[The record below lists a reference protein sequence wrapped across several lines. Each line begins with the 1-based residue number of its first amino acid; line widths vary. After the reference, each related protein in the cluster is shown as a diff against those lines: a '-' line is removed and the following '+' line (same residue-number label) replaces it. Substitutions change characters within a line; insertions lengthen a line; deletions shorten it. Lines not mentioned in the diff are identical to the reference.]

1 MRRKLAIASLA
12 VATSLPTLAAERI
25 VVLTPDVADIVVAL
39 KAEKEVIG
47 RDQMAKNPELASAKV
62 IGLSRS
68 LTVEPI
74 TALKPTLVIGSGMAQ
89 PPGIYAKLKQ
99 VGLRTEEIAQHE
111 DGRDYIAGM
120 CRIGELIGKPQQA
133 AQLAERWQA
142 AMQPAKQTG
151 IRYLL
156 SYDGRQVA
164 GRNTAGDALI
174 RAAGGI
180 NAAANI
186 DGFKQLNREAWLTA
200 KPDVVIVASH
210 TKPVYGGLAALKAR
224 TEVATSP
231 AGKSGKVFE
240 LPANQFLRLGTDSPS
255 NARRLAELAR

>member
-1 MRRKLAIASLA
+1 MRRKLVLA
-12 VATSLPTLAAERI
+12 FLAATTALPAVAAERI
-25 VVLTPDVADIVVAL
+25 VVLTPDVADILVAL
-39 KAEKEVIG
+39 KAGGDVIG

-74 TALKPTLVIGSGMAQ
+74 AALKPSLVLGRGMAQ

-99 VGLRTEEIAQHE
+99 LGLRTEEIAQYE
-111 DGRDYIAGM
+111 DGRDYIAGIR
-120 CRIGELIGKPQQA
+120 RIGELVGKPQQA
-133 AQLAERWQA
+133 TQLADSWQA
-142 AMQPAKQTG
+142 AMHPARQTG
-151 IRYLL
+151 VRYLL

-164 GRNTAGDALI
+164 GRNTAADTLI

-186 DGFKQLNREAWLTA
+186 DGFKQLNREAWLAA
-200 KPDVVIVASH
+200 KPDVVIVAGH
-210 TKPVYGGLAALKAR
+210 NKPVYGGLTALKAR
-224 TEVATSP
+224 TEVAASP

-240 LPANQFLRLGTDSPS
+240 LPANQFLRLGTDSPA
-255 NARRLAELAR
+255 NAHRLTELAR